1 MSTLSESVSN
11 SLKTALIAK
20 SMDGHAAVEDTR
32 TFYVGGTLYAAHSG
46 SSGWFLATSNAAPP
60 RHFQSSSESLVRAW
74 EYFELET
81 LLLMV
86 SSFEQ
91 QNIAFG
97 YSGEGD
103 INRFCTIT
111 IDETDYTGE
120 QLIGALS
127 NDAADME
134 AFGKAVLE
142 YINSL

>member
-1 MSTLSESVSN
+1 MSTLSESVSS
-11 SLKTALIAK
+11 SLKTALLDK

-32 TFYVGGTLYAAHSG
+32 TFYAGGTLYAAHSG

-60 RHFQSSSESLVRAW
+60 KHFRSDVGDLVRAW

-120 QLIGALS
+120 QLIGSLS

-134 AFGKAVLE
+134 AFGKAVLAYVE
-142 YINSL
+142 SL